1 MITRWNNSAAGPR
14 RREGS
19 VLLITLFIGL
29 GLGLVLASYLLMIRS
44 QYVSVVRSQ
53 AWHSALSLA
62 EGGVEEALAQLNSV
76 PFSNA
81 IPSGNGWMLV
91 DGLYQAE
98 QARTLLEGQFGAAYT
113 ASMPPTI
120 YATGYATV
128 PTLSATIER
137 VLEVKTAVAP
147 LFSVGAAVRGAIAM
161 NGRLLY
167 TDSFDSTDPYYSG
180 SGGSYDP
187 SEAKSNGDIGSVG
200 GVINCSDLDIHGRVF
215 LGAAATNVW
224 ESSDVITGT
233 TRRDFNAD
241 FPEVKPPFEN
251 CDRPPLPGMI
261 GSTNYT
267 YLLRGYDYQTNE
279 LNGSLYV
286 TNDAAA
292 VLYVTGDANI
302 TSLVIAPGASL
313 KLYVGGGNTSL
324 GQVYVYG
331 TATNLQY
338 YGLSGNTNLT
348 MMGYDRLTATV
359 YAPNARFRG
368 GERSPGNSFD
378 DFNLYG
384 AMVVESVDMRSDLKL
399 HFDESLK
406 AAPANGHLARGFV
419 ITSWHELPPP

>member
-1 MITRWNNSAAGPR
+1 MIIRSNKSTEGRR

-62 EGGVEEALAQLNSV
+62 EAGVEEALAQLNSL

-81 IPSGNGWMLV
+81 VPSGNGWTLV
-91 DGLYQAE
+91 DGLYQPE
-98 QARTLLEGQFGAAYT
+98 QARSLLEGQFGAAYT

-128 PTLSATIER
+128 PTLSATIAR
-137 VLEVKTAVAP
+137 VLEVKTVVAP

-161 NGRLLY
+161 NGNQLI

-180 SGGSYDP
+180 PGGSYDP
-187 SEAKSNGDIGSVG
+187 SEAKSNGDIGCMG
-200 GVINCSDLDIHGRVF
+200 GVLDFSDVDIHGHVF
-215 LGAAATNVW
+215 LGATATNVW
-224 ESSDVITGT
+224 EAYDDVTGV
-233 TRRDFNAD
+233 TRGDFNAD
-241 FPEVKPPFEN
+241 FAEVKPPFEN

-267 YLLRGYDYQTNE
+267 YVLRGYHYQTNE

-302 TSLVIAPGASL
+302 TSLVVAPGASL

-324 GQVYVYG
+324 GRVYVFG

-338 YGLSGNTNLT
+338 YGLPGNTNLI
-348 MMGYDRLTATV
+348 MMGYDQLTAAI

-368 GERSPGNSFD
+368 GERWPGTSFN
-378 DFNLYG
+378 DFDLYG

-406 AAPANGHLARGFV
+406 ATPANGHLARGFV
-419 ITSWHELPPP
+419 ITSWHEMPPP